1 MTISRWI
8 AGTALALAAIP
19 VTAAPTGQ
27 ISAQRLSDVDKF
39 ISSDAFEGRGPATRA
54 ETKTIDYIAAQYK
67 AIGLKPGGDTANG
80 QRSWFQNVPLLKSDI
95 AGAPQFALNLGNGQ
109 TIQLSQGDQ
118 IALKAPLNGQ
128 SAINLA
134 NTPLL
139 FVGYGVSAPERN
151 WDDFKGQDV
160 HGKLLVVLINDP
172 DFEAGGDG
180 DFGGKAMT
188 YYGRWTYKYE
198 EAARRGA
205 AGVLIVHETDP
216 ASYGW
221 NTVKNS
227 NTNTQFDI
235 VRQDPAAEHTAF
247 ESWIQRPLAEQIF
260 AASGL
265 NFDQA
270 KAAAKLRNFQPIALK
285 ATLTANAQANVATII
300 SHNVVGYLPG
310 TKYPDETIIYS
321 AHWDHLGIGKPDD
334 RGDTIYNGALDNAT
348 GIAQL
353 LEQAR
358 AFAREPRT
366 DRSVVFLAVTAEE
379 KGLLGS
385 EYYAQNPLFPASKT
399 VGVINTDGGQIWG
412 PAKNFTIS
420 GNAKLGLLDDL
431 IAEGKKQGRYYSP
444 DPHPEA
450 GHFYRSDH
458 FSFAKVGVPAIS
470 FGDGNDLVNGG
481 IARGEALGKEYV
493 TKHYHQPSDEWSP
506 SWDFTGMVQ
515 DVQLMHNLGRDLAN
529 SRDWPDWSPD
539 SEFRAIRDRTAG
551 RSRRDALRRRP
562 KLRGRRKES
571 AVERNARARPSRSSG
586 RAGRALDASL
596 VRCRS

>member
-1 MTISRWI
+1 VNGKLWLMASAFALI
-8 AGTALALAAIP
+8 AVPGTAQP
-19 VTAAPTGQ
+19 SQFSP
-27 ISAQRLSDVDKF
+27 QRLSDVDKY

-54 ETKTIDYIAAQYK
+54 ETKTIDYIADQMR
-67 AIGLKPGGDTANG
+67 AIGLQPAGDTVDG
-80 QRSWFQNVPLLKSDI
+80 KRGWFQNVPLLKSDI
-95 AGAPQFALNLGNGQ
+95 VGNPAFTLNLGNGQ
-109 TIQLSQGDQ
+109 SVPLTQGNE

-128 SAINLA
+128 SSISLA
-134 NTPLL
+134 NVPLV
-139 FVGYGVSAPERN
+139 FVGYGVAAPERN

-160 HGKLLVVLINDP
+160 RGKLIVVLINDP
-172 DFEAGGDG
+172 DFEGGANDGSGG

-235 VRQDPAAEHTAF
+235 VRANPAASHTVF
-247 ESWIQRPLAEQIF
+247 ESWIQRPLAQQIF

-270 KAAAKLRNFQPIALK
+270 KAAARTRAFQPIALK
-285 ATLTANAQANVATII
+285 ATLSATAQAQVSTIT

-310 TKYPDETIIYS
+310 KRYPDETVIYS
-321 AHWDHLGIGKPDD
+321 AHWDHLGIGKPDE

-348 GIAQL
+348 GISQL

-358 AFAREPRT
+358 AFVREPRT

-385 EYYAQNPLFPASKT
+385 EYYAQNPLFPAART
-399 VGVINTDGGQIWG
+399 AGVINTDGGAIYG

-420 GNAKLGLLDDL
+420 GNAKLGVLDLL
-431 IAEGKKQGRYYSP
+431 IAEGKKQGRYYSA

-470 FGDGNDLVNGG
+470 FGEGNDLVNGG
-481 IARGEALGKEYV
+481 VPRGEALQQEYL

-506 SWDFTGMVQ
+506 TWDFTGMAQ
-515 DVQLMHNLGRDLAN
+515 DDQLMHNVGLDLAN
-529 SRDWPDWSPD
+529 SRAWPNWSPD
-539 SEFRAIRDRTAG
+539 SEFRAVRDKSATERGGAAPTTAPATPRKG
-551 RSRRDALRRRP
+551 E
-562 KLRGRRKES
+562 RG
-571 AVERNARARPSRSSG
+571 
-586 RAGRALDASL
+586 
-596 VRCRS
+596 

>member
-1 MTISRWI
+1 VPKFCLFAASAI
-8 AGTALALAAIP
+8 ALIAVPLAAA
-19 VTAAPTGQ
+19 TTSG
-27 ISAQRLSDVDKF
+27 ISPQRLSGVDKF

-54 ETKTIDYIAAQYK
+54 ETKTINYIADQMK
-67 AIGLKPGGDTANG
+67 AIGLKPGGDIVG
-80 QRSWFQNVPLLKSDI
+80 GKRSWFQNVPLLKSEI
-95 AGAPQFALNLGNGQ
+95 VGNPQFTLNLGNGQ
-109 TIQLSQGDQ
+109 SLQLTQGDQ

-128 SAINLA
+128 SAVDLA
-134 NTPLL
+134 NVPLV
-139 FVGYGVSAPERN
+139 FAGYGVTAPERN
-151 WDDFKGQDV
+151 WDDFKNVDV
-160 HGKLLVVLINDP
+160 RGKLIVVLINDP
-172 DFEAGGDG
+172 DFEGGEG

-227 NTNTQFDI
+227 NTNAQFDI
-235 VRQDPAAEHTAF
+235 VRQNPAASHTPF

-270 KAAAKLRNFQPIALK
+270 KAAAKLRNFQPIPLK
-285 ATLTANAQANVATII
+285 ATLSASAQANVATIT

-310 TKYPDETIIYS
+310 KKYPDETVIYS

-348 GIAQL
+348 GISQI

-366 DRSVVFLAVTAEE
+366 DRSIVFLAVTAEE

-385 EYYAQNPLFPASKT
+385 EYYAQNPIFPAAKT
-399 VGVINTDGGQIWG
+399 AGVINTDGGQIWG
-412 PAKNFTIS
+412 RAKNFTIS
-420 GNAKLGLLDDL
+420 GSAKLGLLDML

-470 FGDGNDLVNGG
+470 FGSGNDLVNGG
-481 IARGEALGKEYV
+481 TARGEALGKEYV
-493 TKHYHQPSDEWSP
+493 EKHYHQPSDEWSP
-506 SWDFTGMVQ
+506 QWDFTGMAE
-515 DVQLMHNLGRDLAN
+515 DTQLLHNLGRDLAN
-529 SRDWPDWSPD
+529 SRDWPNWSPE
-539 SEFRAIRDRTAG
+539 SEFRATRDKSA
-551 RSRRDALRRRP
+551 AE
-562 KLRGRRKES
+562 RGGAAPAPAKG
-571 AVERNARARPSRSSG
+571 ERG
-586 RAGRALDASL
+586 
-596 VRCRS
+596 

>member
-1 MTISRWI
+1 MKTLPWL
-8 AGTALALAAIP
+8 AATALVLAAGP
-19 VTAAPTGQ
+19 LTAASTG
-27 ISAQRLSDVDKF
+27 SFSPQRLSAVDKF

-54 ETKTIDYIAAQYK
+54 ETKTINYIADQFRAV
-67 AIGLKPGGDTANG
+67 GLQPAGDTVNG
-80 QRSWFQNVPLLKSDI
+80 ERGWFQNVPLLKSDI
-95 AGAPQFALNLGNGQ
+95 VGTPQFALNLGNGR
-109 TIQLSQGDQ
+109 TLQLTQGNE

-128 SAINLA
+128 SAVNLS
-134 NTPLL
+134 NVPLV

-151 WDDFKGQDV
+151 WDDFKGVDL

-172 DFEAGGDG
+172 DFEGGEG
-180 DFGGKAMT
+180 NFGGKAMT

-235 VRQDPAAEHTAF
+235 VRQNPAASHTVF

-270 KAAAKLRNFQPIALK
+270 KAAARTRAFRPIPLK
-285 ATLTANAQANVATII
+285 ATLSVNAQVQASTIT

-310 TKYPDETIIYS
+310 KKYPDETVIYS

-348 GIAQL
+348 GISQL
-353 LEQAR
+353 IEQAR
-358 AFAREPRT
+358 SFAREPRT

-385 EYYAQNPLFPASKT
+385 EYYAQNPLFPASRT
-399 VGVINTDGGQIWG
+399 AGVINTDGGQIWG
-412 PAKNFTIS
+412 RARNFTIS
-420 GNAKLGLLDDL
+420 GNAKLGLLDML
-431 IAEGKKQGRYYSP
+431 IAEGKKHGRYYSP

-470 FGDGNDLVNGG
+470 FSEGNDLLNGG
-481 IARGEALGKEYV
+481 IARGEALDKEYV
-493 TKHYHQPSDEWSP
+493 TKHYHQPSDEWSAT
-506 SWDFTGMVQ
+506 WDFTGMAE
-515 DVQLMHNLGRDLAN
+515 DDQLLHNLGRDLAN
-529 SRDWPDWSPD
+529 SREWPNWSPD
-539 SEFRAIRDRTAG
+539 SEFRAVRDKSAGDRGTA
-551 RSRRDALRRRP
+551 AAAP
-562 KLRGRRKES
+562 KKGERG
-571 AVERNARARPSRSSG
+571 
-586 RAGRALDASL
+586 
-596 VRCRS
+596 

>member
-1 MTISRWI
+1 MTKFRW
-8 AGTALALAAIP
+8 LAA
-19 VTAAPTGQ
+19 TAVALITVPLSGAPTGTF
-27 ISAQRLSDVDKF
+27 SPQRLSAIDKF

-54 ETKTIDYIAAQYK
+54 ETKTIDYIAAQFR
-67 AIGLKPGGDTANG
+67 AAGLQPAGDIVNG
-80 QRSWFQNVPLLKSDI
+80 KRSWFQNVPLLRSEI
-95 AGAPQFALNLGNGQ
+95 TGSPRFALNLGNGQ
-109 TIQLSQGDQ
+109 TVQLTQGNE
-118 IALKAPLNGQ
+118 IALKAPVNGQ
-128 SAINLA
+128 SSVNLA
-134 NTPLL
+134 NVPLL
-139 FVGYGVSAPERN
+139 FVGYGVSAPERG
-151 WDDFKGQDV
+151 WDDFKGADV
-160 HGKLLVVLINDP
+160 RGKLLVVLINDP
-172 DFEAGGDG
+172 DFEGGEG

-227 NTNTQFDI
+227 NTNAQFDI
-235 VRQDPAAEHTAF
+235 VRQDPAASHTVF
-247 ESWIQRPLAEQIF
+247 ESWIQRALAQQIF

-265 NFDQA
+265 DFDKA
-270 KAAAKLRNFQPIALK
+270 KAAAKTKAFQPIPLK
-285 ATLTANAQANVATII
+285 ATLTANARAEVSTIT
-300 SHNVVGYLPG
+300 SHNVAGYLPG
-310 TKYPDETIIYS
+310 RKYPDETVIYT

-353 LEQAR
+353 IEQAR

-385 EYYAQNPLFPASKT
+385 EYYAHNPLFPIGKT
-399 VGVINTDGGQIWG
+399 AGVLNTDGGQLWG

-420 GNAKLGLLDDL
+420 GNARLDLLDML

-470 FGDGNDLVNGG
+470 FGEGNDLVNGG
-481 IARGEALGKEYV
+481 IARGEALNKEYID
-493 TKHYHQPSDEWSP
+493 KHYHQPSDEWSP
-506 SWDFTGMVQ
+506 AWDFTGMAQ
-515 DVQLMHNLGRDLAN
+515 DDRLLHNLGRDLAN
-529 SRDWPDWSPD
+529 SRAWPNWSSD
-539 SEFRAIRDRTAG
+539 SEFRGTRDKSAADRGGVAP
-551 RSRRDALRRRP
+551 AP
-562 KLRGRRKES
+562 KKGERG
-571 AVERNARARPSRSSG
+571 
-586 RAGRALDASL
+586 
-596 VRCRS
+596 

>member
-1 MTISRWI
+1 MTKFRW
-8 AGTALALAAIP
+8 LAA
-19 VTAAPTGQ
+19 TAVALIAVPLSGAPTGTF
-27 ISAQRLSDVDKF
+27 SPQRLSAIDKF

-54 ETKTIDYIAAQYK
+54 ETKTIDYIAAQFR
-67 AIGLKPGGDTANG
+67 AAGLQPAGDIVNG
-80 QRSWFQNVPLLKSDI
+80 KRSWFQNVPLLRSEI
-95 AGAPQFALNLGNGQ
+95 TGSPRFALNLGNGQ
-109 TIQLSQGDQ
+109 TVQLTQGNE
-118 IALKAPLNGQ
+118 IALKAPVNGQ
-128 SAINLA
+128 SSIDLA
-134 NTPLL
+134 NVPLL
-139 FVGYGVSAPERN
+139 FIGYGVSAPERG
-151 WDDFKGQDV
+151 WDDFKGADV
-160 HGKLLVVLINDP
+160 RGKLLVVLINDP
-172 DFEAGGDG
+172 DFEGGEG

-227 NTNTQFDI
+227 NTNAQFDI
-235 VRQDPAAEHTAF
+235 VRQDPAASHTVF
-247 ESWIQRPLAEQIF
+247 ESWIQRALAQQIF

-265 NFDQA
+265 DFDKA
-270 KAAAKLRNFQPIALK
+270 KAAARTKAFQPIPLK
-285 ATLTANAQANVATII
+285 ATLTANARAEVSTIT
-300 SHNVVGYLPG
+300 SHNVAGYLPG
-310 TKYPDETIIYS
+310 RKYPDETVIYT

-353 LEQAR
+353 IEQAR

-385 EYYAQNPLFPASKT
+385 EYYAHNPLFPIGKT
-399 VGVINTDGGQIWG
+399 AGVLNTDGGQLWG

-420 GNAKLGLLDDL
+420 GNARLDLLDML

-470 FGDGNDLVNGG
+470 FGEGNDLLNGG
-481 IARGEALGKEYV
+481 IARGEALNKEYID
-493 TKHYHQPSDEWSP
+493 KHYHQPSDEWSP
-506 SWDFTGMVQ
+506 AWDFTGMAQ
-515 DVQLMHNLGRDLAN
+515 DDRLLHNLGRDLAN
-529 SRDWPDWSPD
+529 SRAWPNWSSD
-539 SEFRAIRDRTAG
+539 SEFRSTRDKSAADRGGA
-551 RSRRDALRRRP
+551 APAP
-562 KLRGRRKES
+562 KKGERG
-571 AVERNARARPSRSSG
+571 
-586 RAGRALDASL
+586 
-596 VRCRS
+596 

>member
-1 MTISRWI
+1 MTKFRW
-8 AGTALALAAIP
+8 LAA
-19 VTAAPTGQ
+19 TAVALIAVPLSGAPTVKF
-27 ISAQRLSDVDKF
+27 SPQRLSAIDKF

-54 ETKTIDYIAAQYK
+54 ETKTIDYIAAQFR
-67 AIGLKPGGDTANG
+67 AAGLQPAGDIVNG
-80 QRSWFQNVPLLKSDI
+80 KRSWFQNVPLLRSEI
-95 AGAPQFALNLGNGQ
+95 TGSPRFALNLGNGQ
-109 TIQLSQGDQ
+109 TVQLTQGNE
-118 IALKAPLNGQ
+118 IALKAPVNGQ
-128 SAINLA
+128 SSVDLA
-134 NTPLL
+134 NVPLL
-139 FVGYGVSAPERN
+139 FVGYGVSAPERG
-151 WDDFKGQDV
+151 WDDFKGADV
-160 HGKLLVVLINDP
+160 RGKLLVVLINDP
-172 DFEAGGDG
+172 DFEGGEG

-227 NTNTQFDI
+227 NTNAQFDI
-235 VRQDPAAEHTAF
+235 VRQDPAASHTVF
-247 ESWIQRPLAEQIF
+247 ESWIQRALAQQIF

-265 NFDQA
+265 DFDKA
-270 KAAAKLRNFQPIALK
+270 KAAAKTKAFQPIPLK
-285 ATLTANAQANVATII
+285 ATLTANARAEVSTIT
-300 SHNVVGYLPG
+300 SHNVAGYLPG
-310 TKYPDETIIYS
+310 RKYPDETVIYT

-353 LEQAR
+353 IEQAR

-385 EYYAQNPLFPASKT
+385 EYYAHNPLFPIGKT
-399 VGVINTDGGQIWG
+399 AGVLNTDGGQLWG
-412 PAKNFTIS
+412 PANNFTIS
-420 GNAKLGLLDDL
+420 GNARLDLLDML

-470 FGDGNDLVNGG
+470 FGEGNDLVNGG
-481 IARGEALGKEYV
+481 IARGEALNKEYID
-493 TKHYHQPSDEWSP
+493 KHYHQPSDEWSP
-506 SWDFTGMVQ
+506 AWDFTGMAQ
-515 DVQLMHNLGRDLAN
+515 DDQLLHNLGRDLAN
-529 SRDWPDWSPD
+529 SRAWPNWSPD
-539 SEFRAIRDRTAG
+539 SEFRGTRDKSAADRGGVAP
-551 RSRRDALRRRP
+551 AP
-562 KLRGRRKES
+562 KKGERG
-571 AVERNARARPSRSSG
+571 
-586 RAGRALDASL
+586 
-596 VRCRS
+596 